1 MKEENQKG
9 ITLIALVVTIIVLLI
24 IAAIGISGGKDKIR
38 RANLESL
45 KTNMMLIEAKAREC
59 VEEANFKLGPNAKEI
74 EKIEEIRQ
82 SVYENE
88 NDKSAKLEKLADLES
103 EFEEQGINIPSE
115 ITSSENEILYC
126 VTEEALEKWGLNKIE
141 VEPGEVYLIKFNEV
155 EATVEVYNNIGFN
168 NKYSLTDISDIE
180 L

>member
-1 MKEENQKG
+1 MKVRNQKG
-9 ITLIALVVTIIVLLI
+9 VTLIALVVTIIVLLI
-24 IAAIGISGGKDKIR
+24 IAGIGISGGTKAIKK
-38 RANLESL
+38 ANLESL

-74 EKIEEIRQ
+74 EKIGEIRH
-82 SVYENE
+82 SVYEDENE
-88 NDKSAKLEKLADLES
+88 KSAELKKISDLATEKPKV
-103 EFEEQGINIPSE
+103 IIP
-115 ITSSENEILYC
+115 NEIPQDDSVYW
-126 VTEEALEKWGLNKIE
+126 VTEEALQRWGLNKIE
-141 VEPGEVYLIKFNEV
+141 VDPDEVYLIKFNEV